1 MTAQPTAQY
10 WTPPVSP
17 EWAPAPPLRFTGV
30 ALRSVALAI
39 DLSLVAIYSWVL
51 LTEPALRAWNGPVL
65 AALLVALPAAYFIV
79 GWGRFG
85 ATLGMRL
92 LNLRIVRSRDGGRIG
107 YLTATV
113 RFVLTAL
120 SLCAI
125 LFLIGGILI
134 LPMVIDRR
142 RRAIHDLISGTVVV
156 RPGWNPRVIT

>member
-1 MTAQPTAQY
+1 MTAQPTTHY

-17 EWAPAPPLRFTGV
+17 EWEPAPPLRFTGV
-30 ALRSVALAI
+30 ALRSIALAI
-39 DLSLVAIYSWVL
+39 DLTLVAIYSWLL
-51 LTEPALRAWNGPVL
+51 LTAPALRAWNGPVL
-65 AALLVALPAAYFIV
+65 ATLLVAPPAAYFIL

-92 LNLRIVRSRDGGRIG
+92 LNLRIVLSRDGSRIG

-113 RFVLTAL
+113 RFGLVTV

-142 RRAIHDLISGTVVV
+142 RRAIHDLISGTVVI
-156 RPGWNPRVIT
+156 RPGWNRRVIT